1 MFKYRRCRIWRSSR
15 EKMPE
20 GSLESAYS
28 CDWPEV
34 LCQRLVFRRC
44 TRSVVCCQ
52 KGDACLF
59 GHTLLTH
66 QCIAMCHS
74 RVWSESFC
82 FAFLSLPGLGLTKRH
97 RICQSLLGSCGGW
110 LFEEAIKLLW
120 MQDQLN
126 FLSHSHSQ
134 HQNSAKKT
142 SAWTSCWFQISL
154 DHESKEQTRQQS
166 QPKSP
171 MRFHRTEHNKTKE
184 RVQKLTYE
192 VKVWLVVQS
201 LLYSLWWYVYGT
213 RKHFWPILTNNTWKQ
228 TFIIASQVSD

>member
-97 RICQSLLGSCGGW
+97 KICQSLLGSCGGW

-134 HQNSAKKT
+134 HQNSAKKPVPGLPADFKFPWIMRAKNKHDNNLNQNHPCGSIGLST
-142 SAWTSCWFQISL
+142 TKQKRECRSW
-154 DHESKEQTRQQS
+154 
-166 QPKSP
+166 P
-171 MRFHRTEHNKTKE
+171 M
-184 RVQKLTYE
+184 KL
-192 VKVWLVVQS
+192 KF
-201 LLYSLWWYVYGT
+201 G
-213 RKHFWPILTNNTWKQ
+213 
-228 TFIIASQVSD
+228 